1 MPPSVE
7 IHRSPFTLIFTVWGV
22 LEEKVMDDLARLIHY
37 PDTNSYLLMIEPRV
51 AQLVELDFPK
61 NIVSSA
67 KSR

>member
-22 LEEKVMDDLARLIHY
+22 LEEKVMDDLARLIHC
-37 PDTNSYLLMIEPRV
+37 PDANSYLLMIETNA
-51 AQLVELDFPK
+51 AQLVELDFPN